1 MLLQLSNSPI
11 FTCSNGNLFIYRYLY
26 MEIRDEKINYV
37 IDVYNFSYMIN
48 HNYFAL
54 RTAVIDNVRDDE
66 HRAG

>member
-1 MLLQLSNSPI
+1 
-11 FTCSNGNLFIYRYLY
+11 

-48 HNYFAL
+48 HHYFAL
-54 RTAVIDNVRDDE
+54 RTAVIDNMKDDE